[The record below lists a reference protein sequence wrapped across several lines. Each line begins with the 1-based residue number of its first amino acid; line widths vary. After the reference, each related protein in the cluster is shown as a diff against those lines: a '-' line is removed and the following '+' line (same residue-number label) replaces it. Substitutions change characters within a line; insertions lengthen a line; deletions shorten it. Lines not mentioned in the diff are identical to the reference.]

1 MGYTKQNSSTHA
13 SEPTRSTCITPV
25 PLALSPMSRVG
36 EDIEHELTII
46 SNEEGRTSSWMS
58 PSRQEQDGEVREP
71 ADPPSNAVSDS
82 TPSRNYQALL
92 LLSGFLMIFW
102 IIGLNSVYGVFQASQ
117 R

>member
-1 MGYTKQNSSTHA
+1 
-13 SEPTRSTCITPV
+13 
-25 PLALSPMSRVG
+25 MSRVG

-46 SNEEGRTSSWMS
+46 STGEGRTSSWMS
-58 PSRQEQDGEVREP
+58 PSRQEQDDEVREP

-102 IIGLNSVYGVFQASQ
+102 IIGLNSVYGVFQASP